1 MYEYIIRKGSSEAH
15 LERII
20 NAAAEAG
27 WEPVQ
32 YAIRPSGGIFVILGL
47 SFWAD
52 HFVLLRRRKEG

>member
-20 NAAAEAG
+20 NAAAEAD
-27 WEPVQ
+27 WEPISYTV
-32 YAIRPSGGIFVILGL
+32 RPSGGIFLLIGMSL
-47 SFWAD
+47 WAD